1 LGVLLF
7 SAVIATTGLVYGHYR
22 YNHIPVRYADIVLPW
37 RWSHVTEAKARNYVE
52 QYNRYM
58 GVGQWGRAAQALS
71 LAYQIHPNTDYGV
84 RLAQMWALLAEYTW
98 SDQVYASLIR
108 DHPEQRDALI
118 YDWTRMLIARRADF
132 QLRRLAEQELA
143 AHPEHFAWTRYYIDL
158 LRQNSDALREAQVKA
173 TPLHWLL
180 QAELQARQK
189 SPHWVENVTAQA
201 PDTPYGVYF
210 TTRLL
215 LHYRQYDAAKSFT
228 LSRRSKIPEFILQ
241 DLELYNDDYPVLLR
255 RHDLRQLLT
264 SDSPQSRQLAITY
277 LIRDASPDNWEAI
290 RPEVVKN
297 LDGYPQDILFSLLI
311 LDVTQHIKDLT
322 IYRELQRRFPNTPLN
337 LSKLYTTANPT
348 ETTLFY
354 RSIIYFTIPPEILWQ
369 TMSRYANNN
378 NTDVNVP

>member
-1 LGVLLF
+1 MNKILDFLASFWVGIWLNLHRRHATCQCISDSGKPRETACDVIHKFRDPGSVRFVCPALRQYPEGWRCRIHRQHIKPSWRQPLQFLGVLLF

-180 QAELQARQK
+180 QAELQIGR
-189 SPHWVENVTAQA
+189 
-201 PDTPYGVYF
+201 
-210 TTRLL
+210 
-215 LHYRQYDAAKSFT
+215 
-228 LSRRSKIPEFILQ
+228 
-241 DLELYNDDYPVLLR
+241 
-255 RHDLRQLLT
+255 
-264 SDSPQSRQLAITY
+264 
-277 LIRDASPDNWEAI
+277 ASC
-290 RPEVVKN
+290 
-297 LDGYPQDILFSLLI
+297 
-311 LDVTQHIKDLT
+311 
-322 IYRELQRRFPNTPLN
+322 RER
-337 LSKLYTTANPT
+337 
-348 ETTLFY
+348 
-354 RSIIYFTIPPEILWQ
+354 
-369 TMSRYANNN
+369 
-378 NTDVNVP
+378 V